1 MRERIG
7 ELTDHNRPAAV
18 SQAVDDPPIVF
29 VAAGTRVDGSG
40 NEKSRVLQV
49 SCCRVFAVSFVML
62 SVPRIA
68 LACPVCFGNS
78 DAPMAKATN
87 TGIIFMLVI
96 VGLMLTAFASFFIYL
111 IRRANRVAVDA
122 APAAEPAR
130 LAPSEGTAQC

>member
-1 MRERIG
+1 MERGHLNKKEREPFRRAAL
-7 ELTDHNRPAAV
+7 LTLALLAA
-18 SQAVDDPPIVF
+18 
-29 VAAGTRVDGSG
+29 
-40 NEKSRVLQV
+40 
-49 SCCRVFAVSFVML
+49 
-62 SVPRIA
+62 PRIA

-96 VGLMLTAFASFFIYL
+96 VGVMLTAFASFFIYL

-122 APAAEPAR
+122 APAAEAAR

>member
-1 MRERIG
+1 
-7 ELTDHNRPAAV
+7 LTSGFVFSCFR
-18 SQAVDDPPIVF
+18 VF
-29 VAAGTRVDGSG
+29 V
-40 NEKSRVLQV
+40 
-49 SCCRVFAVSFVML
+49 VSFVML

-122 APAAEPAR
+122 APAAEAAR